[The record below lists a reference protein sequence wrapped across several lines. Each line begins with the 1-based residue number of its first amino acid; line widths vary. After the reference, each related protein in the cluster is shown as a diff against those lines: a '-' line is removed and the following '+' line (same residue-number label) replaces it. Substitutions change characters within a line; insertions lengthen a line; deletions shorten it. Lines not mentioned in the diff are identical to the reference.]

1 MRYTSTPPPKPAQN
15 LQILPAVVPP
25 SPPQPSYELSRL
37 NSEYPVTLYSTSNC
51 GEACDAARDVL
62 NRRGVPFREIKVST
76 LEVQDELKRVAG
88 AVQVPTVA
96 VGRETHRGF
105 EDGAVNALLDRAG
118 YPRTGILPAGTRS
131 GPDADSAATGASA
144 GALKPQP
151 PKPAAPRGPYDPDK
165 RLK

>member
-1 MRYTSTPPPKPAQN
+1 MRRAMCSTA
-15 LQILPAVVPP
+15 
-25 SPPQPSYELSRL
+25 
-37 NSEYPVTLYSTSNC
+37 
-51 GEACDAARDVL
+51 G
-62 NRRGVPFREIKVST
+62 GVPFREIKVST

>member
-15 LQILPAVVPP
+15 VQILLAVVPP

-37 NSEYPVTLYSTSNC
+37 KSEYPVTLYSTSNC

-131 GPDADSAATGASA
+131 NPDADSAATGASA

-151 PKPAAPRGPYDPDK
+151 PKPAAPRGSYDPDK